1 VEWAQ
6 AFETA
11 ATGRLE
17 FYVLPDYIGDIDS
30 RLELFFI
37 AVFDSACHALILS

>member
-1 VEWAQ
+1 MKGAKT
-6 AFETA
+6 FEAT

-17 FYVLPDYIGDIDS
+17 FDVLPDYVGDIDS

-37 AVFDSACHALILS
+37 AVLDSACHALILS